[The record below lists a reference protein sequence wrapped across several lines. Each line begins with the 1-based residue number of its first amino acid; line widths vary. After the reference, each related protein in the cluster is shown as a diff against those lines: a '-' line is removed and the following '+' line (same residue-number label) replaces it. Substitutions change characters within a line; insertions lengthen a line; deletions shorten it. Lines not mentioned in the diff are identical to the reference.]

1 MYQRMMDFGSVF
13 AGSLPIDRKFPTLA
27 MTGEGDS
34 KLLVPALL
42 NELLDGG
49 IVKTELVAELSPANF
64 VKDGDSSSVELHPRK
79 NINSK
84 LEEAK
89 EA

>member
-1 MYQRMMDFGSVF
+1 MLVPFTDDFLSSLN
-13 AGSLPIDRKFPTLA
+13 AGCK
-27 MTGEGDS
+27 GDS